1 MIRFIF
7 VSILLLGL
15 GLGCSRRPSREK
27 FPGPQG
33 RTTGIDAAKASQEVL
48 GGFDPNSEFT
58 EVESDSNSLRGIA
71 EVPANRKVPAGA
83 TVFVSA
89 RPLRDGGPP
98 LAVARFPYT
107 QSPFRFS
114 LTSANKM
121 LADTKFEGMVE
132 LSIRIDQDGDP
143 LSRTPGDL
151 FGQATVRVGGQN
163 VRVSLD
169 GVIPASGGN

>member
-1 MIRFIF
+1 MKLVSFF
-7 VSILLLGL
+7 VLALAMGA
-15 GLGCSRRPSREK
+15 CSRRPSRER

-33 RTTGIDAAKASQEVL
+33 RTTDVNSARANPQVM
-48 GGFDPNSEFT
+48 GGFNPNAGFA
-58 EVESDSNSLRGIA
+58 EVESDDNSLRGIA
-71 EVPANRKVPAGA
+71 EIPSGIKVPSGA
-83 TVFVSA
+83 WVFVSA
-89 RPLRDGGPP
+89 RPLNGGPP
-98 LAVARFPYT
+98 LAVARFNYS

-151 FGQATVRVGGQN
+151 FGQTTVRVGAQN
-163 VRVSLD
+163 LRLKID
-169 GVIPASGGN
+169 GMISKDGNGN